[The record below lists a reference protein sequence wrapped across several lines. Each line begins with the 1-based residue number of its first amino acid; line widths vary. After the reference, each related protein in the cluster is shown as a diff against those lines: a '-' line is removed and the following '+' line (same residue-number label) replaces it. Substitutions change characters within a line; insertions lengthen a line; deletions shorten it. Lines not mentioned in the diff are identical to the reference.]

1 MDDPQLRKVVGSYFP
16 FKWNDRWRFFIGL
29 VGHASNLCCPLCT
42 FSSNPHHS
50 SVEDVDPEHELPDKR
65 PRTGQSFENPYVN
78 VDRLLHQESLR
89 SDDEW
94 KRNQEQFRDLLHC
107 SDVTPKKLA
116 EMTVKTGMRDTCL
129 SHLKGFDFG
138 RLRITIVFTRLLS

>member
-1 MDDPQLRKVVGSYFP
+1 M
-16 FKWNDRWRFFIGL
+16 
-29 VGHASNLCCPLCT
+29 
-42 FSSNPHHS
+42 
-50 SVEDVDPEHELPDKR
+50 DPEHELPDKR
-65 PRTGQSFENPYVN
+65 PRTGQSFENVYVN

-138 RLRITIVFTRLLS
+138 RFGFKFGVTRFFH